1 MYLIQ
6 AAYSLACSVLFL
18 SDQFLKYIGW
28 MLHDK
33 VCRHCQASIH
43 LCCNTFIVT
52 WLKLVLVLFQFSVQ
66 VLSLSL
72 PPFQVAQIR
81 LVCVQSLQEL
91 YNPSLVYHLSMFTAK
106 FKERLLKMRS
116 DIDETVAV
124 EVIKLLGQ
132 MLE

>member
-1 MYLIQ
+1 MVE
-6 AAYSLACSVLFL
+6 AGFGP
-18 SDQFLKYIGW
+18 F
-28 MLHDK
+28 
-33 VCRHCQASIH
+33 SI
-43 LCCNTFIVT
+43 
-52 WLKLVLVLFQFSVQ
+52 FSTG
-66 VLSLSL
+66 SLSL

>member
-52 WLKLVLVLFQFSVQ
+52 WLKLVWSFFNFQYRF
-66 VLSLSL
+66 SL

>member
-1 MYLIQ
+1 MTRFVGTVSIN
-6 AAYSLACSVLFL
+6 SSVLHHSHSCMVEARFG
-18 SDQFLKYIGW
+18 SF
-28 MLHDK
+28 
-33 VCRHCQASIH
+33 SI
-43 LCCNTFIVT
+43 
-52 WLKLVLVLFQFSVQ
+52 FSTR
-66 VLSLSL
+66 SLS
-72 PPFQVAQIR
+72 PFQVAQIR